1 MAVDIPQQTSE
12 SKQNDEKAKGQ
23 ADMQSKSGGQE
34 TVSNTEEYQRRWMQM
49 QEKHQEQQK
58 RLTQRNAIRNSNE
71 RRTEEVQAT
80 ATKRKKKFMK
90 GMGKYL
96 IPSVATGGGIIG
108 MLFGIN

>member
-1 MAVDIPQQTSE
+1 MAVDIPKQTSE
-12 SKQNDEKAKGQ
+12 SEQGKERSQDQ
-23 ADMQSKSGGQE
+23 ANMQSKTGGQE
-34 TVSNTEEYQRRWMQM
+34 TVSSTEECQRRWIQQ

-58 RLTQRNAIRNSNE
+58 RLAQQGAIKDARE
-71 RRTEEVQAT
+71 RRERVQT
-80 ATKRKKKFMK
+80 TQTIPKKKFMD